1 MGAPFN
7 SIFSWLI
14 KKRVHQI
21 ELFKKHPYEVQ
32 QELLSNLV
40 HTASDTEYGKLHGF
54 GKIKTTAE
62 FQQRVPLQNYDDV
75 FPFIER
81 LKNGEQGI
89 LWPGEILW
97 FAKSSGTTNQR
108 SKMIPVSKESLQECH
123 YKGGKDLLGIYY
135 NNHPNTKLFTGKHL
149 IVGGSSEINYLNQKS
164 YFGDLSAIIVKNLP
178 WWCEWRRTP
187 SKETALLSRWEEKL
201 SRMAKETVKEDV
213 RILAG
218 VPSWTLV
225 LLKRILEENGT
236 NNIFDIWPNLELY
249 MHGGVG
255 FTPYQHQF
263 EEIMPSAHMNY
274 VQTYNASE
282 GFFGIQ
288 DLVKSD
294 DMLLMLDYGIF
305 YEFIPQEEWG
315 KKHPKT
321 LLLNEVE
328 LNKPYELVITTNAG
342 LWRYR
347 LGDVISFTNQSP
359 YRIKV
364 VGRTAQYINVFGEEL
379 MIDNVEQALAMTCE
393 TLNCSVKDYT
403 VCPIFMT
410 TEQSGGHEWLVEF
423 SVAPQSLQQ
432 FSEHLDVNLQKVNS
446 DYAAKRSNDLS
457 LQKPLV
463 RVIKNGTFYDWL
475 KANNKLGG
483 QNKIPRL
490 RNDRK
495 FAEEILADAVVLD
508 HNAN

>member
-1 MGAPFN
+1 MAAPFN

-21 ELFKKHPYEVQ
+21 DLFKKHPFEVQ
-32 QELLSNLV
+32 RELLSSLLSS
-40 HTASDTEYGKLHGF
+40 ASETEF
-54 GKIKTTAE
+54 GKRHLFSRLQSFDDFRKS
-62 FQQRVPLQNYDDV
+62 VPLQTYDDL

-81 LKNGEQGI
+81 LKDGEKGL

-108 SKMIPVSKESLQECH
+108 SKLIPVSKDSLQECH
-123 YKGGKDLLGIYY
+123 YKGGKDLLGLYY

-149 IVGGSSEINYLNQKS
+149 IVGGSSEINYLNQNS

-187 SKETALLSRWEEKL
+187 SREIALLSQWEEKL
-201 SRMAKETVKEDV
+201 EKMAKETVKDDV

-255 FTPYQHQF
+255 FTPYQKQF
-263 EEIMPSAHMNY
+263 EEILPGTNMNY

-305 YEFIPQEEWG
+305 YEFIPKEEWH
-315 KKHPKT
+315 KEEPQT
-321 LLLNEVE
+321 ILLDEVE
-328 LNKPYELVITTNAG
+328 VGKPYEMVISTNAG

-347 LGDVISFTNQSP
+347 IGDVISFTNNTP
-359 YRIKV
+359 YRFKV

-379 MIDNVEQALAMTCE
+379 MIDNVENALSVTCE
-393 TLNCSVKDYT
+393 TLNCSIKDYT

-410 TEQSGGHEWLVEF
+410 TENAGGHEWLIEF
-423 SVAPQSLQQ
+423 SVSPSSLQQ
-432 FSEHLDVNLQKVNS
+432 FTEHLDVNLQKVNS

-463 RVIKNGTFYDWL
+463 RVVKTGTFYDWL
-475 KANNKLGG
+475 KSNNKLGG

-490 RNDRK
+490 RNDRD
-495 FAEEILADAVVLD
+495 FAEEILAVADFTD
-508 HNAN
+508 FGSN

>member
-21 ELFKKHPYEVQ
+21 ELFKKHPDEVQ
-32 QELLSNLV
+32 RELLSNLI
-40 HTASDTEYGKLHGF
+40 SQSSSTEF
-54 GKIKTTAE
+54 GKKHRFDSLTAVSD
-62 FQQRVPLQNYDDV
+62 FQQNVPLQHYDDV
-75 FPFIER
+75 FPYVER
-81 LKNGEQGI
+81 LKNGEQNL
-89 LWPGEILW
+89 LWPGDILW

-108 SKMIPVSKESLQECH
+108 SKLIPVSKESLQECH

-135 NNHPNTKLFTGKHL
+135 NNHPDTRLFTGKHL

-187 SKETALLSRWEEKL
+187 SRETALLSQWEEKL
-201 SRMAKETVKEDV
+201 SRMAKETVNEDV

-225 LLKRILEENGT
+225 LLKRVLEENGT

-249 MHGGVG
+249 MHGGVNFG
-255 FTPYQHQF
+255 PYKQQF
-263 EEIMPSAHMNY
+263 EQLLPRAEMNY

-288 DLVKSD
+288 DLIKSE
-294 DMLLMLDYGIF
+294 DMLLMLDYGVF
-305 YEFIPQEEWG
+305 YEFIPKEEWQ
-315 KKHPKT
+315 KETPET
-321 LLLNEVE
+321 ILLNEVE
-328 LNKPYELVITTNAG
+328 LNKPYELVISTNAG

-347 LGDVISFTNQSP
+347 IGDVISFTNKQP
-359 YRIKV
+359 FRFKV

-379 MIDNVEQALAMTCE
+379 MIDNVEKALTMTCE
-393 TLNCSVKDYT
+393 TLHCSVKDFT

-410 TEQSGGHEWLVEF
+410 TDKSGGHEWLIEF
-423 SVAPQSLQQ
+423 SEPPASLQQ

-457 LQKPLV
+457 LQKPTV
-463 RVIKNGTFYDWL
+463 KVMKNGTFYAWL
-475 KANNKLGG
+475 KKNNKLGG

-490 RNDRK
+490 RNDRS
-495 FAEEILADAVVLD
+495 FAEEILASSPAVD
-508 HNAN
+508 HLRN

>member
-21 ELFKKHPYEVQ
+21 ELFKKHPSEVQ
-32 QELLSNLV
+32 RELLNNLV
-40 HTASDTEYGKLHGF
+40 ETAAHTLYGTQF
-54 GKIKTTAE
+54 SFDKIRSVKD
-62 FQQRVPLQNYDDV
+62 FQKHLPLQNYDAV
-75 FPFIER
+75 FPYIEQ
-81 LKNGEQGI
+81 LKNGEQNV

-108 SKMIPVSKESLQECH
+108 SKLIPVSRESLQDCH
-123 YKGGKDLLGIYY
+123 YKGGKDLLGLYY
-135 NNHPNTKLFTGKHL
+135 SNHPETKLFTGKHL

-187 SKETALLSRWEEKL
+187 SKETALLSQWEEKL
-201 SRMAKETVKEDV
+201 SRMAKETVKDDV

-249 MHGGVG
+249 MHGGLN
-255 FTPYQHQF
+255 FTPYQQQF
-263 EEIMPSAHMNY
+263 AQIMPNQKMNY

-288 DLVKSD
+288 DQVKSD
-294 DMLLMLDYGIF
+294 DMLLMLDYGVF
-305 YEFIPQEEWG
+305 YEFIPKSEWH
-315 KKHPKT
+315 KDHPQT

-328 LNKPYELVITTNAG
+328 IDKPYELVITTNAG

-347 LGDVISFTNQSP
+347 IGDVISFTETSP
-359 YRIKV
+359 FRFKV
-364 VGRTAQYINVFGEEL
+364 VGRTAQYINAFGEEL
-379 MIDNVEQALAMTCE
+379 MIDNVEQALSMTCE
-393 TLNCSVKDYT
+393 TLNCSVNDYT

-410 TEQSGGHEWLVEF
+410 RESSGRHEWLIEF
-423 SVAPQSLQQ
+423 DVPPVSLQQ

-463 RVIKNGTFYDWL
+463 RVMKNGTFYAWL
-475 KANNKLGG
+475 KAKNKLGG

-490 RNDRK
+490 RNDRS
-495 FAEEILADAVVLD
+495 FAEEILAGAPVVSGIV
-508 HNAN
+508 N

>member
-21 ELFKKHPYEVQ
+21 ELFKKHPFEVQ
-32 QELLSNLV
+32 NELLTTLLESA
-40 HTASDTEYGKLHGF
+40 TDTEF
-54 GKIKTTAE
+54 GKKFSFSSINTVE
-62 FQQRVPLQNYDDV
+62 DFQSSIPLQSYDDLL
-75 FPFIER
+75 PYIER
-81 LKNGEQGI
+81 LKEGEQGL

-108 SKMIPVSKESLQECH
+108 SKLIPVSKESLQECH
-123 YKGGKDLLGIYY
+123 YKGGKDLLGLYY
-135 NNHPNTKLFTGKHL
+135 NNHPNTRLFTGKHL

-187 SKETALLSRWEEKL
+187 SRETALLSQWEEKIE
-201 SRMAKETVKEDV
+201 RMAKETVNKDV

-225 LLKRILEENGT
+225 LLKRILEENST

-249 MHGGVG
+249 MHGGVS
-255 FTPYQHQF
+255 FTPYQQQF
-263 EEIMPSAHMNY
+263 NEILPSEQMNY

-288 DLVKSD
+288 DQVKSD

-305 YEFIPQEEWG
+305 YEFIPKEEWG
-315 KKHPKT
+315 KENPET
-321 LLLNEVE
+321 ILLDQVE
-328 LNKPYELVITTNAG
+328 IGKPYELVISTNAG

-347 LGDVISFTNQSP
+347 IGDIVSFTNNTP
-359 YRIKV
+359 YRFKII
-364 VGRTAQYINVFGEEL
+364 GRTAQFINVFGEEL
-379 MIDNVEQALAMTCE
+379 MIDNVEMALAITCE
-393 TLNCSVKDYT
+393 TLKCSVKDYT
-403 VCPIFMT
+403 VCPIFMSL
-410 TEQSGGHEWLVEF
+410 EQSGGHEWLIEF
-423 SVAPQSLQQ
+423 REPPSSLQQ

-463 RVIKNGTFYDWL
+463 RVMKNGTFYDWL
-475 KANNKLGG
+475 KSKNKLGG

-490 RNDRK
+490 LNDRS
-495 FAEEILADAVVLD
+495 FAEEILANSIVVD
-508 HNAN
+508 HVSN

>member
-21 ELFKKHPYEVQ
+21 ELFKKHPFEVQ

-40 HTASDTEYGKLHGF
+40 MTAAETQF
-54 GKIKTTAE
+54 GKSKSFGSIRTTKE
-62 FQQRVPLQNYDDV
+62 FQQNVPLQHYDDILPHV
-75 FPFIER
+75 DR
-81 LKNGEQGI
+81 LKDGEQNI

-108 SKMIPVSKESLQECH
+108 SKLIPVSKESLQECH

-135 NNHPNTKLFTGKHL
+135 NNHPNTRLFAGKHL

-187 SKETALLSRWEEKL
+187 SRETALLSQWEEKL
-201 SRMAKETVKEDV
+201 SRMAKETVSEDV

-236 NNIFDIWPNLELY
+236 DNIFDIWPNLELY
-249 MHGGVG
+249 MHGGVS
-255 FTPYQHQF
+255 FTPYQQQF
-263 EEIMPSAHMNY
+263 EEILPSSTMNY

-305 YEFIPQEEWG
+305 YEFIPKEEWSSSS
-315 KKHPKT
+315 PQT
-321 LLLNEVE
+321 ILLDEVE
-328 LNKPYELVITTNAG
+328 VGKPYEMVISTNAG

-347 LGDVISFTNQSP
+347 IGDVIEFTDNAP
-359 YRIKV
+359 YRFKV
-364 VGRTAQYINVFGEEL
+364 IGRTAQYINVFGEEL
-379 MIDNVEQALAMTCE
+379 MIDNIENALAMTCE
-393 TLNCSVKDYT
+393 TLKCSIKDYT
-403 VCPIFMT
+403 VCPIFMSK
-410 TEQSGGHEWLVEF
+410 ERAGGHEWLIEF
-423 SVAPQSLQQ
+423 EIAPASLQQ
-432 FSEHLDVNLQKVNS
+432 FSVHLDVNLQKLNS

-457 LQKPLV
+457 LQQPLV
-463 RVIKNGTFYDWL
+463 RVMKHGTFYDWL
-475 KANNKLGG
+475 RAKNKLGG

-490 RNDRK
+490 RNNRD
-495 FAEEILADAVVLD
+495 FAEEILASATIVD
-508 HNAN
+508 HFSN

>member
-21 ELFKKHPYEVQ
+21 ELFKKHPFEVQ
-32 QELLSNLV
+32 QELLSSLLSS
-40 HTASDTEYGKLHGF
+40 AADTEF
-54 GKIKTTAE
+54 GKSNSFSAIRSHEDFK
-62 FQQRVPLQNYDDV
+62 QNIPLQQYDQV
-75 FPFIER
+75 LPYVER
-81 LKNGEQGI
+81 LKDGEQNL

-108 SKMIPVSKESLQECH
+108 SKLIPVSRESLQECH

-135 NNHPNTKLFTGKHL
+135 NNHPNTRLFTGKHL

-187 SKETALLSRWEEKL
+187 SRETALLSQWEEKID
-201 SRMAKETVKEDV
+201 RMAKETIEDDV

-225 LLKRILEENGT
+225 LLKRILEENET
-236 NNIFDIWPNLELY
+236 DNIFDIWPNLELY
-249 MHGGVG
+249 MHGGVS
-255 FTPYQHQF
+255 FTPYQQQF
-263 EEIMPSAHMNY
+263 EEIMPGSAMNF

-288 DLVKSD
+288 DLVRSD
-294 DMLLMLDYGIF
+294 DMLLMLDYGVF
-305 YEFIPQEEWG
+305 YEFIPKEEWLSES
-315 KKHPKT
+315 PET
-321 LLLNEVE
+321 ILLDQVE
-328 LNKPYELVITTNAG
+328 IGTPYEMVISTNAG

-347 LGDVISFTNQSP
+347 IGDVIEFTNKTP
-359 YRIKV
+359 FRFKII
-364 VGRTAQYINVFGEEL
+364 GRTAQYINVFGEEL
-379 MIDNVEQALAMTCE
+379 MIDNVEKALTITCD
-393 TLNCSVKDYT
+393 TLKCSIKDYT

-410 TEQSGGHEWLVEF
+410 KEKSGGHEWLIEF
-423 SVAPQSLQQ
+423 DRSPISIQQ
-432 FSEHLDVNLQKVNS
+432 FSEHLDVNLQKLNS

-463 RVIKNGTFYDWL
+463 RSMKSGTFYDWL
-475 KANNKLGG
+475 KSKNKLGG

-490 RNDRK
+490 QNDRK
-495 FAEEILADAVVLD
+495 FAEEILFSNNITD
-508 HNAN
+508 HSAN